1 MQKKNGML
9 EKLIEADKDLLI
21 TINQW
26 HLPWLDPVMI
36 FLTRTWPWTPL
47 YALLIY
53 FVIKLYKNR
62 SWIPLLGAS
71 LTIILSDG
79 VSSGLMKPFFARL
92 RPSHEPE
99 LAGVL
104 HLVNG
109 YRGGDFG
116 FVSGHAA
123 NSFGI
128 ALFVWLI
135 LRNHYPQTRWLFAW
149 AAFMSYTR
157 LYLGVHYPGDIVAG
171 ALTGMLCAGAVY
183 FSIKKYL
190 QVKTSY

>member
-1 MQKKNGML
+1 ML

-21 TINQW
+21 TINRW
-26 HLPWLDPVMI
+26 HLPWLDPIMI
-36 FLTRTWPWTPL
+36 FLTKTWAWIPL

-53 FVIKLYKNR
+53 LVIKVYKNR

-71 LTIILSDG
+71 LTIILTDG
-79 VSSGLMKPFFARL
+79 ISSGLMKSFFARL
-92 RPSHEPE
+92 RPSHEPD
-99 LAGVL
+99 LAGLL

-109 YRGGDFG
+109 YTGGEFG

-123 NSFGI
+123 NSFGV

-135 LRNHYPQTRWLFAW
+135 LRNTYPQTIWLFPW

-157 LYLGVHYPGDIVAG
+157 LYLGVHYPGDI
-171 ALTGMLCAGAVY
+171 LAGAVTGIMCAGIV
-183 FSIKKYL
+183 FWSIKKYL
-190 QVKTSY
+190 REKTIH